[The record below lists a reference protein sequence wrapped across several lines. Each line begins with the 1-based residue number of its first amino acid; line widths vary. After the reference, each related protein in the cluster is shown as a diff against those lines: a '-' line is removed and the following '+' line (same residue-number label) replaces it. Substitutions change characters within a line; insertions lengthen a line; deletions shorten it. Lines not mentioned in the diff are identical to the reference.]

1 MDENILVNFG
11 GYKQNNLEYI
21 FKLQFADNDESEDNI
36 SSITSPYYS
45 HDKLSDI
52 LVDQKAKF
60 SVLSLNVQS
69 INSKFDK
76 LILFIEGLK
85 INNFEFGA
93 ICLQETWLE
102 EGVDLSQFNI
112 PNYSCISQ
120 GRSCSKHGG
129 LITYVHDKY
138 NYDLYRN
145 IDQSN
150 IWEGQVI
157 RIYNLNN
164 LKDIYLCNSYRPPRG
179 NITDD
184 SLLPF
189 IEDIN
194 NILSELN
201 KSKSIIAL
209 LGDFNINLLQY
220 NNSSA
225 VRDYLNNI
233 ISLGLYPKITLP
245 TRLTDH
251 SATLIDNIFCNC
263 YNDNSL
269 SVGILLSDL
278 SDHFPYFCVLN
289 EDRDYKK
296 KHTKNCISS

>member
-1 MDENILVNFG
+1 M
-11 GYKQNNLEYI
+11 
-21 FKLQFADNDESEDNI
+21 
-36 SSITSPYYS
+36 
-45 HDKLSDI
+45 
-52 LVDQKAKF
+52 
-60 SVLSLNVQS
+60 
-69 INSKFDK
+69 
-76 LILFIEGLK
+76 
-85 INNFEFGA
+85 
-93 ICLQETWLE
+93 
-102 EGVDLSQFNI
+102 
-112 PNYSCISQ
+112 
-120 GRSCSKHGG
+120 
-129 LITYVHDKY
+129 
-138 NYDLYRN
+138 YRN

-157 RIYNLNN
+157 RIYNSNN

-189 IEDIN
+189 VEDIN

-201 KSKSIIAL
+201 KSRSIIAL

-251 SATLIDNIFCNC
+251 SATLIDNIFCN
-263 YNDNSL
+263 L
-269 SVGILLSDL
+269 
-278 SDHFPYFCVLN
+278 
-289 EDRDYKK
+289 
-296 KHTKNCISS
+296 